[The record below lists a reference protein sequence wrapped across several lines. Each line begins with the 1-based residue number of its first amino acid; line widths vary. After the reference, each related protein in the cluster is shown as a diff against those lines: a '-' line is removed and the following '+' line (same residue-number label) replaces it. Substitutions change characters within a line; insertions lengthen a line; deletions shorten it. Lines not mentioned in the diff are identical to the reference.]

1 MPVVA
6 HAQFSGSNY
15 SESIASDPFVIATS
29 DLLSR
34 IQTRAPRRIAD
45 LQVGPRSMQAVLGQ
59 RFPNA
64 KITSLDASG
73 ADRTNGNEFDLI
85 FSSGGLDLLPTL
97 RALLPGLVA
106 RLAAGGSLAVQIPDN
121 LYEPNRVLLRM
132 VAADGPWARKLLPV
146 AKTRPFNETMEG
158 LYGVLCP
165 VCASVEIWRTTYL
178 CALNGVGAVI
188 DIMKATNLPPFLRP
202 LDEASRCRF
211 LDRYATELAK
221 AYPTQPDGRILLQFP
236 RIFVLARR

>member
-6 HAQFSGSNY
+6 HAQFSGPNY

-97 RALLPGLVA
+97 PELLPGLVA
-106 RLAAGGSLAVQIPDN
+106 RLAAGGSLAVQPPDG
-121 LYEPNRVLLRM
+121 RVLLRFP
-132 VAADGPWARKLLPV
+132 GIFGWPV
-146 AKTRPFNETMEG
+146 SRSRQPPTTNPMLFLEPISRLTSPGGRFWP
-158 LYGVLCP
+158 GV
-165 VCASVEIWRTTYL
+165 VS
-178 CALNGVGAVI
+178 
-188 DIMKATNLPPFLRP
+188 
-202 LDEASRCRF
+202 S
-211 LDRYATELAK
+211 
-221 AYPTQPDGRILLQFP
+221 
-236 RIFVLARR
+236 